1 MDLEI
6 LLHHAERHCIS
17 YSPRFRSKTLAGM
30 WATMDWGILDTT
42 TARKEGDLL
51 KNDHSLVVQ
60 VIHVTSCTSRSNGR
74 AFSWNVDVKILNQFV
89 VTSFLCHSLHP
100 TSQCM
105 RTAPAL
111 SSNEMDLGI
120 LLHYVGSTC
129 LLGPIRTLRQNFGY
143 TSTQRLF
150 LMSKLSVNTTLME
163 LRFRSL
169 QHLET
174 TSLGGLIQKLKSL
187 RG

>member
-1 MDLEI
+1 MV
-6 LLHHAERHCIS
+6 ERFHGTLMS
-17 YSPRFRSKTLAGM
+17 RFSPS
-30 WATMDWGILDTT
+30 DWL
-42 TARKEGDLL
+42 R
-51 KNDHSLVVQ
+51 NDRHF
-60 VIHVTSCTSRSNGR
+60 
-74 AFSWNVDVKILNQFV
+74 AQFV

-100 TSQCM
+100 MSHCM
-105 RTAPAL
+105 RTAPAR
-111 SSNEMDLGI
+111 SSKEMDLGI
-120 LLHYVGSTC
+120 LLHHVGSTF

-174 TSLGGLIQKLKSL
+174 TSLGGHIHELRHKSENTF
-187 RG
+187 